1 MTQRPLA
8 EEIRHIGLRARSAAR
23 MVMSASPAVKA
34 NVLTILAELLRCRG
48 EEVLAANA
56 LDVREAVAA
65 GMDPARVDRLTLT
78 PSGLDGMADACLQVA
93 AMPDPVGVI
102 EEQWQ
107 RPNGLLVGR
116 MRVPLGV
123 VAMIFESRPNVTI
136 DAAILCLKAGNAVI
150 LRGGSEA
157 IRSNLALA
165 RLLHEALER
174 AGLPSDAV
182 QVLKM
187 TDRAAVAELCR
198 LDEYIDVMIPR
209 GGESLVRTVCAAAT
223 MPVLKHYLGI
233 CHLYV
238 DEGAD
243 LDMALALTFNGK
255 VQRPG
260 VCNALECLLVH
271 EKEAP
276 AFLPL
281 AAAKLGAAGVTFKAC
296 PRSLPLL
303 GASAFPLQAEDLG
316 HEFGNLTLAVRVVDS
331 LDAAL
336 THIDRYGSRHSEAI
350 CTNNHAHAMRFVR
363 EADASFTAVN
373 ASTRFNDGG
382 QLGLGAEIGIST
394 SKLHAYGPMG
404 VRELTSA
411 KFVVFGS
418 GQIRE

>member
-1 MTQRPLA
+1 
-8 EEIRHIGLRARSAAR
+8 
-23 MVMSASPAVKA
+23 
-34 NVLTILAELLRCRG
+34 
-48 EEVLAANA
+48 
-56 LDVREAVAA
+56 
-65 GMDPARVDRLTLT
+65 
-78 PSGLDGMADACLQVA
+78 
-93 AMPDPVGVI
+93 
-102 EEQWQ
+102 
-107 RPNGLLVGR
+107 
-116 MRVPLGV
+116 
-123 VAMIFESRPNVTI
+123 MIFESRPNVTI

-165 RLLHEALER
+165 ALLHESLKR
-174 AGLPSDAV
+174 SGLPPDAV
-182 QVLKM
+182 QVLDM
-187 TDRAAVAELCR
+187 TDRAAVTELCR
-198 LDEYIDVMIPR
+198 LDEYVDVMIPR
-209 GGESLVRTVCAAAT
+209 GGESLVRAVCAAAT
-223 MPVLKHYLGI
+223 MPVLKHYMGV

-243 LDMALALTFNGK
+243 PDMALALAFNGK

-276 AFLPL
+276 AFLPRM
-281 AAAKLGAAGVTFKAC
+281 AERLGAAGVTFKAC

-303 GASAFPLQAEDLG
+303 GASALPLQPEDCG
-316 HEFGNLTLAVRVVDS
+316 REFGDLTLAVLVVDS

-336 THIDRYGSRHSEAI
+336 AHIDRYGSRHSEVI

-404 VRELTSA
+404 VRELTTA
-411 KFVVFGS
+411 KFVAFGS